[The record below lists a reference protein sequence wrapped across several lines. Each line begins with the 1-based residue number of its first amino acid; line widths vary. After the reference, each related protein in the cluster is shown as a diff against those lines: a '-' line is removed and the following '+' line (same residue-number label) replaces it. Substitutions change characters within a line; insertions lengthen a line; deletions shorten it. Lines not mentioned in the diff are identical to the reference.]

1 MTSLIDAKEKELLQT
16 RLAARLAGLLGEQA
30 AALPHDITERLRV
43 SREQA
48 FTRARM
54 ARRHAETAP
63 ASASSVVALPGG
75 LAVFGGPSAWW
86 QRMANVLPLLVL
98 VAGLLLIEQW
108 TAREQVLAAAD
119 IDTVLLSDDLP
130 PDAYADPGF
139 AEFLKSPPP

>member
-1 MTSLIDAKEKELLQT
+1 MTSQIDAQETELLQT
-16 RLAARLAGLLGEQA
+16 RLSARLAALLGEQVS
-30 AALPHDITERLRV
+30 ALPHDITERLRV

-48 FTRARM
+48 VVRARI
-54 ARRHAETAP
+54 ARRHAETA
-63 ASASSVVALPGG
+63 SASTVVALPGG

-98 VAGLLLIEQW
+98 VAGLLLIEHW

-130 PDAYADPGF
+130 PGAYADPGF

>member
-1 MTSLIDAKEKELLQT
+1 MTSQIEAKDKELLQARLAV
-16 RLAARLAGLLGEQA
+16 RLAALLGEQSC
-30 AALPHDITERLRV
+30 ALPHDITERLRA

-48 FTRARM
+48 IARARM
-54 ARRHAETAP
+54 TRRHAES
-63 ASASSVVALPGG
+63 ASASTVVALPGG

-98 VAGLLLIEQW
+98 VAGLLLIDQW